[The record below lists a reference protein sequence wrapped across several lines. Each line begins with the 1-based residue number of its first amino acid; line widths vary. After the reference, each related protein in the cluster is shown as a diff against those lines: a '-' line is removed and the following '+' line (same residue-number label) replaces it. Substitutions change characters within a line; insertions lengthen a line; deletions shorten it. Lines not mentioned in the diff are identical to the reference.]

1 MDKAQCQFVQPPSAS
16 LLCPMYVYCH
26 AITSFAVKMY
36 TWIPL
41 SLAGVITHFVQVVL
55 VGALSLSDNAP
66 SAVDGFRKKLLVL
79 DCYQAHVRQC
89 KFSPQKCPLHIYG
102 CHFQGTAVGLVQH
115 EELCVYER
123 IKPYILT
130 TEKRIHDLEALIQTQ
145 SMQINL
151 LLSAKCITSSL
162 EAKLESEATPSQ
174 PTVSTGD
181 LQRPLSDEYNGSH
194 THEDPWPN
202 GPISCKN
209 TILSSRSGVTS
220 LAYAMDRLYV
230 GAYDGNIRTFD
241 PKTGEPLHSAHA
253 HNLSVWS
260 LAVDSLQGKL
270 YSSGTDG
277 SIKVWD
283 VHSSGKLTLDG
294 SMEAYDGKV
303 YSLVINGNLLVS
315 ASSDKTIRLW
325 NRNTLECTAT
335 LTGHT
340 AGVNAICLL
349 PGDQLASV
357 SSDKSIKIWD
367 LNTGIS
373 TSTIAHLPSDALDVT
388 FGSGML
394 FASTLDANIT
404 AYDINHLSRIGQMSG
419 HRWEVW
425 QLKYVSDVLFSGSH
439 DHTVKRWDIRT
450 FRSTADLI
458 GHKIADA

>member
-277 SIKVWD
+277 IYK
-283 VHSSGKLTLDG
+283 
-294 SMEAYDGKV
+294 
-303 YSLVINGNLLVS
+303 VS